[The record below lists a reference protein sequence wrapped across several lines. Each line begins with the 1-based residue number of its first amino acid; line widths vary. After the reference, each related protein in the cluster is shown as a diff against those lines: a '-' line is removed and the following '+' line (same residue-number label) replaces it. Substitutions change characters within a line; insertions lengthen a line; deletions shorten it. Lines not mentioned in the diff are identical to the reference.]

1 MSCWRAEWS
10 AGSHPDLNDDSIER
24 LFAAGLKQ
32 PGALAKSSGDPRQA
46 LAASQSTPDPDRAL
60 RSRRNLKQ
68 SCQDFE
74 AIFIQSLFKEM
85 RKTVPE
91 GGLFTRS
98 TATEMYRDMLDQEVA
113 KEVAERQ
120 SIGLAEQMYRQ
131 MERRLADGE

>member
-1 MSCWRAEWS
+1 MKTT
-10 AGSHPDLNDDSIER
+10 I
-24 LFAAGLKQ
+24 
-32 PGALAKSSGDPRQA
+32 DPRQA

-91 GGLFTRS
+91 GGLFPRS

-113 KEVAERQ
+113 KKVAERQ
-120 SIGLAEQMYRQ
+120 SIG
-131 MERRLADGE
+131 

>member
-1 MSCWRAEWS
+1 MKTT
-10 AGSHPDLNDDSIER
+10 I
-24 LFAAGLKQ
+24 
-32 PGALAKSSGDPRQA
+32 DPRQA

-131 MERRLADGE
+131 MERRLPDGK

>member
-1 MSCWRAEWS
+1 MKTT
-10 AGSHPDLNDDSIER
+10 I
-24 LFAAGLKQ
+24 
-32 PGALAKSSGDPRQA
+32 DPRQA

-91 GGLFTRS
+91 GVRG
-98 TATEMYRDMLDQEVA
+98 
-113 KEVAERQ
+113 
-120 SIGLAEQMYRQ
+120 GW
-131 MERRLADGE
+131 RRACLGAYVSAHED

>member
-1 MSCWRAEWS
+1 MNTAI
-10 AGSHPDLNDDSIER
+10 AP
-24 LFAAGLKQ
+24 A
-32 PGALAKSSGDPRQA
+32 QA
-46 LAASQSTPDPDRAL
+46 LAASQSTPDPDHAL

-98 TATEMYRDMLDQEVA
+98 TATEMYRDLLDQEVA
-113 KEVAERQ
+113 RQVAERQ

-131 MERRLADGE
+131 MEKRLDDGK